1 MSSMDFGRHD
11 ALLSCIEAILV
22 IVPSDVVKCSTSDL
36 LIAEK
41 KRSAPCENRTHDLR
55 ISTLRV
61 VILL

>member
-36 LIAEK
+36 WIAK
-41 KRSAPCENRTHDLR
+41 KKEVLPVR
-55 ISTLRV
+55 IELTTFGF
-61 VILL
+61 LL